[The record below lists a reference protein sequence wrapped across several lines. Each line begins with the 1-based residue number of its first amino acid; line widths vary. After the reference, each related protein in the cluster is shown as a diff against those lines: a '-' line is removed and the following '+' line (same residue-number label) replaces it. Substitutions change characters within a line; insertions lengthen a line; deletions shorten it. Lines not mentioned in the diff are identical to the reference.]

1 MPTASRSTTARAKST
16 ARGQPNVGTID
27 GHGRPAEGLRVDGG
41 LFSLVLFPMDH
52 NPVRAAT
59 GGTETQHSE
68 WNGSF
73 KSKRTCS
80 TCSRPAGS
88 KGRFISHRGLTSRF
102 LSEVPARQIK
112 ATHKGARLRLT
123 EKPRLQP
130 RECVTKPG
138 NISQGSGAGLWRIQ
152 TLCRTRRSSGRCR

>member
-1 MPTASRSTTARAKST
+1 MAVFSRLSYFQWTTILFE
-16 ARGQPNVGTID
+16 QP
-27 GHGRPAEGLRVDGG
+27 PAELKRSI
-41 LFSLVLFPMDH
+41 LI
-52 NPVRAAT
+52 
-59 GGTETQHSE
+59 